1 MKNYIYLP
9 LLLSLMIF
17 LTGCNAGENAK
28 SLTANDSASKSSS
41 TEVSASTAVI
51 DSSDI
56 FSDRDYEV
64 GYDENNSTCIVLK
77 GSSAQCDSDAVQI
90 SKNKI
95 TIKEEGTY
103 ILSGTLDDG
112 MIIVDAE
119 KTDKLQIILDNAS
132 IHSKT
137 SAAIYILQADKVFL
151 TLAADSKNEL
161 SNGTGFTKIDDNNID
176 AVIFSKDDLTLNG
189 SGAVTINSPAGHG
202 IVSKDELIV
211 TGGTYQITANNHGIS
226 GKDNICIADGTFDI
240 TSGKDG
246 LHAEN
251 ADDTS
256 LGFIYIDNG
265 SFSITSTD
273 DAMHSSSNLTINNG
287 TYKISA
293 GDDGFHA
300 DSHLTIAD
308 GTITVSKSYEGIE
321 GSSISISGGTISLT
335 STDDGLNAAG
345 GADQSGMK
353 SSSPKDN
360 FSSSSNSSISISGG
374 NLSIDASGDGID
386 SNGSLSISGGEI
398 FISGSTEGGNGAL
411 DYDGEAK
418 VSGGTII
425 AIGSSGMAQNFDSSS
440 TQGSILVSVETQ
452 PAGSS
457 IELTDSN
464 GKSLISQKSNK
475 EFSSVLIS
483 CPEIKKGSSY
493 VLTAGTSS
501 TNITMDSLIY
511 GSGKGMERSGMGG
524 MKENMNK
531 NPEERMNGRG
541 GKNRLNRSQNE
552 VPQDGTSSA
561 SENPNNA
568 ASTANTASNKAT
580 SDTAPQDTTNQ
591 NTMKQDVTN
600 QDTTF

>member
-1 MKNYIYLP
+1 MKNYIYLF

-17 LTGCNAGENAK
+17 FNGCSAGENTK
-28 SLTANDSASKSSS
+28 SLTANDSTSKNSN

-64 GYDENNSTCIVLK
+64 GYDENNSASIVLK

-95 TIKEEGTY
+95 TIKDEGTY
-103 ILSGTLDDG
+103 ILSGILDDG

-119 KTDKLQIILDNAS
+119 KTDKLQIVLDNVS

-151 TLAADSKNEL
+151 TLAPDSKNEL
-161 SNGTGFTKIDDNNID
+161 SNGGSFAKIDDNNID
-176 AVIFSKDDLTLNG
+176 AAIFSKDDLTLNG
-189 SGAVTINSPAGHG
+189 SGSVTINSPAGHG

-211 TGGTYQITANNHGIS
+211 TGGTYKITANNHGLS

-300 DSHLTIAD
+300 DSNLTIAD
-308 GTITVSKSYEGIE
+308 GTITISKSYEGIE
-321 GSSISISGGTISLT
+321 GLNISISGGTISLT

-345 GADQSGMK
+345 EADQSGMK
-353 SSSPKDN
+353 GPAPNDN

-398 FISGSTEGGNGAL
+398 FISGSTGGGNGAL
-411 DYDGEAK
+411 DYGREAK
-418 VSGGTII
+418 VSGGTIV

-457 IELTDSN
+457 IKLTDNN

-493 VLTAGTSS
+493 VLTAGSSS

-511 GSGKGMERSGMGG
+511 GSGKGMGRGG
-524 MKENMNK
+524 MKGGNMNK

-561 SENPNNA
+561 SKNPNNA

-580 SDTAPQDTTNQ
+580 SDTATQDTTNQ